1 MLKKF
6 LNPAKTRSI
15 KIFKEI
21 ITDNGTIKEYIHPL
35 NTTIKAF
42 VRQLS
47 ANEMATADA
56 IQDASDIEF
65 TIHKR
70 NIDVGMFVEFNNST
84 YQISGVDFREFYK
97 ADITF
102 RANHVNTK
110 DYDETRWSDENS

>member
-6 LNPAKTRSI
+6 LNIAKTRNI

-21 ITDNGTIKEYIHPL
+21 EENGKSIKQYIHPYF
-35 NTTIKAF
+35 TSIKAY

-47 ANEMATADA
+47 ANEMASANA

-70 NIDVGMFVEFNNST
+70 NIDIGMFVEFNDKI
-84 YQISGVDFREFYK
+84 YQINAVDFREFLN

-102 RANHVNTK
+102 RAMQVNRK
-110 DYDETRWSDENS
+110 NYQEIRWSE